1 MWRTIAKKLLFRNLE
16 LVVGPLNHYDR
27 GMIAR
32 ISGILLE
39 QKDKE
44 LIIDVGGIGYAV
56 STPPCTLPTGQAVT
70 LYTHLVIK
78 DDAHELYGFQTPEE
92 KDLFK
97 ILISVSGVGP
107 RTALQ
112 MLTLYTLPDLVR
124 IIKTGD
130 SKAIALVPGIGKK
143 TSEKVVIDLK
153 DKVDGFTISEHRAS
167 TDLVE
172 ALMSLG
178 YKDAQIR
185 NVVGEIDSKIPIEK
199 QITEAL
205 KRIQK

>member
-1 MWRTIAKKLLFRNLE
+1 
-16 LVVGPLNHYDR
+16 
-27 GMIAR
+27 MIAR
-32 ISGILLE
+32 ISGVLLE

-44 LIIDVGGIGYAV
+44 LIIDVGGLGYAV
-56 STPPCTLPTGQAVT
+56 SVPPCVLNPGEIVT
-70 LYTHLVIK
+70 LYTHQVIK
-78 DDAHELYGFQTPEE
+78 DDAHELYGFQSPEE

-130 SKAIALVPGIGKK
+130 AKAIALVPGIGKK

-153 DKVDGFTISEHRAS
+153 DKVDNFSISDTRAS

-185 NVVGEIDSKIPIEK
+185 NVVGEIDATLPIEK

-205 KRIQK
+205 KNMQK

>member
-1 MWRTIAKKLLFRNLE
+1 
-16 LVVGPLNHYDR
+16 
-27 GMIAR
+27 MISQ
-32 ISGILLE
+32 ISGMLIE

-44 LIIDVGGIGYAV
+44 LTVDVGGVGYAIF
-56 STPPCTLPTGQAVT
+56 TPPCKLIIGDKIS

-78 DDAHELYGFQTPEE
+78 DDAHELYGFQTQDE

-97 ILISVSGVGP
+97 VLISVSGVGP
-107 RTALQ
+107 KTALQ

-130 SKAIALVPGIGKK
+130 AKAIALVPGIGKK

-153 DKVDGFTISEHRAS
+153 DKVEGFAISEHRAS

-172 ALMSLG
+172 ALLSLG

-185 NVVGEIDSKIPIEK
+185 PVVSVVDSSLPIEK
-199 QITEAL
+199 QITQAL
-205 KRIQK
+205 QKIQK

>member
-1 MWRTIAKKLLFRNLE
+1 
-16 LVVGPLNHYDR
+16 
-27 GMIAR
+27 MIAC
-32 ISGILLE
+32 ISGKVIE
-39 QKDKE
+39 QNDKE
-44 LIIDVGGIGYAV
+44 VTLDVGGIGYAIA
-56 STPPCTLPTGQAVT
+56 TPPYTLTVGDSAT
-70 LYTHLVIK
+70 LYTHLVIR

-92 KDLFK
+92 KSLFK

-153 DKVDGFTISEHRAS
+153 DKVDNFSISEHKAS

-172 ALMSLG
+172 ALISLG
-178 YKDAQIR
+178 YKDFQIR
-185 NVVGEIDSKIPIEK
+185 NIVGQVDENLPIEK

-205 KRIQK
+205 KKIQK

>member
-1 MWRTIAKKLLFRNLE
+1 
-16 LVVGPLNHYDR
+16 
-27 GMIAR
+27 MIAR
-32 ISGILLE
+32 ISGVLIE

-44 LIIDVGGIGYAV
+44 LIVDIGGIGYSV
-56 STPPCTLPTGQAVT
+56 FTPPSSLVVGEKVS
-70 LYTHLVIK
+70 LFTHLVIK
-78 DDAHELYGFQTPEE
+78 DDAHELYGFQTPDE

-107 RTALQ
+107 KTALQ

-130 SKAIALVPGIGKK
+130 AKAIALVPGIGKK

-153 DKVDGFTISEHRAS
+153 DKVDNFAISEHRAS

-172 ALMSLG
+172 ALLSLG

-185 NVVGEIDSKIPIEK
+185 PVVGMIDATLTIEK
-199 QITEAL
+199 QITQAL
-205 KRIQK
+205 QRIQK

>member
-1 MWRTIAKKLLFRNLE
+1 
-16 LVVGPLNHYDR
+16 
-27 GMIAR
+27 MIAR
-32 ISGILLE
+32 ITGLVQE
-39 QKDKE
+39 QNDKE
-44 LIIDVGGIGYAV
+44 LIVDVGGIGYAL
-56 STPPCTLPTGQAVT
+56 STPPIATTPGQNIT

-92 KDLFK
+92 KSLFK

-107 RTALQ
+107 KTALQ

-130 SKAIALVPGIGKK
+130 AKAIALVPGIGKK

-153 DKVDGFTISEHRAS
+153 DKVEGFTISEHRAS

-172 ALMSLG
+172 ALLSLG

-185 NVVGEIDSKIPIEK
+185 PVVGEVDAKLPIEK

>member
-1 MWRTIAKKLLFRNLE
+1 MTI
-16 LVVGPLNHYDR
+16 VCYDR
-27 GMIAR
+27 DMISR
-32 ISGILLE
+32 ISGVLIE

-44 LIIDVGGIGYAV
+44 LTVDVSGVGYAIF
-56 STPPCTLPTGQAVT
+56 TPPCKFSIGEKVS
-70 LYTHLVIK
+70 LYTHQVIK
-78 DDAHELYGFQTPEE
+78 DDAHELYGFQTEEE

-107 RTALQ
+107 KTALQ

-130 SKAIALVPGIGKK
+130 AKAIALVPGIGKK

-153 DKVDGFTISEHRAS
+153 DKVEGFAISEHKTS

-172 ALMSLG
+172 ALLSLG

-185 NVVGEIDSKIPIEK
+185 PVVGLIDASLPIEK
-199 QITEAL
+199 QITVAL
-205 KRIQK
+205 QKIQK

>member
-1 MWRTIAKKLLFRNLE
+1 
-16 LVVGPLNHYDR
+16 
-27 GMIAR
+27 MIAW
-32 ISGILLE
+32 ISGTLLE

-44 LIIDVGGIGYAV
+44 LIVDVNGIGY
-56 STPPCTLPTGQAVT
+56 SIFIPPYARSVGETIT
-70 LYTHLVIK
+70 LYTHQVIK
-78 DDAHELYGFQTPEE
+78 DDAHELYGFQTQEE
-92 KDLFK
+92 KELFK
-97 ILISVSGVGP
+97 VLIGVSGVGP

-112 MLTLYTLPDLVR
+112 MLTLYSLPDLVR

-130 SKAIALVPGIGKK
+130 AKAVALVPGLGKK

-153 DKVDGFTISEHRAS
+153 DKLDGFTTAEHQTS

-172 ALMSLG
+172 ALLSLG

-185 NVVGEIDSKIPIEK
+185 PVISLIDATLPIEK

-205 KRIQK
+205 KKIQK

>member
-1 MWRTIAKKLLFRNLE
+1 
-16 LVVGPLNHYDR
+16 
-27 GMIAR
+27 MISR
-32 ISGILLE
+32 ISGKVIE
-39 QKDKE
+39 QKEKE
-44 LIIDVGGIGYAV
+44 LTVDVGGLGYCV
-56 STPPCTLPTGQAVT
+56 FTPPFIVSIGQNIS

-78 DDAHELYGFQTPEE
+78 DDAHELYGFQSSEE

-107 RTALQ
+107 KTALQ

-124 IIKTGD
+124 IIKMGD
-130 SKAIALVPGIGKK
+130 AKAIALVPGIGKK

-153 DKVDGFTISEHRAS
+153 DKVENFVTSEQSAS

-172 ALMSLG
+172 ALLSLG

-185 NVVGEIDSKIPIEK
+185 NVVGIVDSSLPIEK

-205 KRIQK
+205 KIIQK

>member
-1 MWRTIAKKLLFRNLE
+1 
-16 LVVGPLNHYDR
+16 
-27 GMIAR
+27 MIAR

-44 LIIDVGGIGYAV
+44 LIVDVGGVGYAI
-56 STPPCTLPTGQAVT
+56 STPPCSLAVGEKVS
-70 LYTHLVIK
+70 LFTHLVIK
-78 DDAHELYGFQTPEE
+78 DEAHELYGFQTQSE
-92 KDLFK
+92 KNLFK

-107 RTALQ
+107 RTALH

-130 SKAIALVPGIGKK
+130 AKAIALVPGIGKK

-153 DKVDGFTISEHRAS
+153 DKVEGFATSEHKAS

-172 ALMSLG
+172 ALISLG

-185 NVVGEIDSKIPIEK
+185 GVIGEIDATLPIEK

-205 KRIQK
+205 KRIQN

>member
-1 MWRTIAKKLLFRNLE
+1 MTIVLLAK
-16 LVVGPLNHYDR
+16 PLTCYYKR
-27 GMIAR
+27 MISR
-32 ISGILLE
+32 ISGKVIE
-39 QKDKE
+39 QSDKE
-44 LIIDVGGIGYAV
+44 TVIDISGIGYAIA
-56 STPPCTLPTGQAVT
+56 TPPNTLAVGDTTT
-70 LYTHLVIK
+70 LYTHLVIR

-92 KDLFK
+92 KSLFK
-97 ILISVSGVGP
+97 ILIGVSGVGP

-153 DKVDGFTISEHRAS
+153 DKVDNFSISEHKAS

-178 YKDAQIR
+178 YKDFQIR
-185 NVVGEIDSKIPIEK
+185 NIVGQIDDSLPIEK

-205 KRIQK
+205 KLIQK

>member
-1 MWRTIAKKLLFRNLE
+1 
-16 LVVGPLNHYDR
+16 
-27 GMIAR
+27 MIAR

-44 LIIDVGGIGYAV
+44 LVVDIGGIGYAV
-56 STPPCTLPTGQAVT
+56 YTPPCSLTVGQSVT
-70 LYTHLVIK
+70 LHTHQVIK
-78 DDAHELYGFQTPEE
+78 DDAHELYGFQSPEE

-130 SKAIALVPGIGKK
+130 AKAIALVPGIGKK

-153 DKVDGFTISEHRAS
+153 DKVENFAMAENKAS
-167 TDLVE
+167 ADLVE

-178 YKDAQIR
+178 YKDSQIR
-185 NVVGEIDSKIPIEK
+185 NIIGEVDAKLPIEK

>member
-1 MWRTIAKKLLFRNLE
+1 
-16 LVVGPLNHYDR
+16 
-27 GMIAR
+27 MIAQ
-32 ISGILLE
+32 ISGKVLE
-39 QKDKE
+39 QNDKE
-44 LIIDVGGIGYAV
+44 VIVDVNSIGYCV
-56 STPPCTLPTGQAVT
+56 YTPLISIEIGANII

-78 DDAHELYGFQTPEE
+78 DDAHELYGFQTKQE

-107 RTALQ
+107 KTALQ

-130 SKAIALVPGIGKK
+130 AKAIALVPGIGKK

-153 DKVDGFTISEHRAS
+153 DKVEGFAISEHQTS

-172 ALMSLG
+172 ALISLG
-178 YKDAQIR
+178 YKEQQIR
-185 NVVGEIDSKIPIEK
+185 PVVGEIDAKLPIEK
-199 QITEAL
+199 QITLAL
-205 KRIQK
+205 QKIQK

>member
-1 MWRTIAKKLLFRNLE
+1 
-16 LVVGPLNHYDR
+16 
-27 GMIAR
+27 MISR
-32 ISGILLE
+32 ISGVLIE

-44 LIIDVGGIGYAV
+44 LVIDVGGVGYTV
-56 STPPCTLPTGQAVT
+56 FTLPSKYSIGDKVS
-70 LYTHLVIK
+70 LYTHLIIK
-78 DDAHELYGFQTPEE
+78 DDAHELYGFQSSEE

-97 ILISVSGVGP
+97 ILIGVSGVGP

-112 MLTLYTLPDLVR
+112 MLNLYTLPDLVR

-130 SKAIALVPGIGKK
+130 AKAIALVPGIGKK

-153 DKVDGFTISEHRAS
+153 DKVDSFAISEHRAS

-185 NVVGEIDSKIPIEK
+185 NVVGEIDVGLPIEK

-205 KRIQK
+205 KLIQK

>member
-1 MWRTIAKKLLFRNLE
+1 
-16 LVVGPLNHYDR
+16 
-27 GMIAR
+27 MIASLTGT
-32 ISGILLE
+32 IIE
-39 QKDKE
+39 QNEKE
-44 LIIDVGGIGYAV
+44 VVLDVSGIGYAISV
-56 STPPCTLPTGQAVT
+56 PALVLPFGKTVT

-78 DDAHELYGFQTPEE
+78 DDAHELYGFHT
-92 KDLFK
+92 KDERALFR

-107 RTALQ
+107 KTALH

-130 SKAIALVPGIGKK
+130 AKAIALVPGIGKK

-153 DKVDGFTISEHRAS
+153 DKVEGFDSGNTKTS

-172 ALMSLG
+172 ALLSLG
-178 YKDAQIR
+178 YKEHQIR
-185 NVVGEIDSKIPIEK
+185 PVLSTIDTTLPIEK

-205 KRIQK
+205 KKIQQ

>member
-1 MWRTIAKKLLFRNLE
+1 M
-16 LVVGPLNHYDR
+16 GPLTCYDKS
-27 GMIAR
+27 MIAR
-32 ISGILLE
+32 ISGKVIE
-39 QKDKE
+39 QNDKE
-44 LIIDVGGIGYAV
+44 VTLDVGGIGYAV
-56 STPPCTLPTGQAVT
+56 ATPPYIFVVGEPVT
-70 LYTHLVIK
+70 LYTQLIIK
-78 DDAHELYGFQTPEE
+78 DDSHDLYGFQTPEE
-92 KDLFK
+92 KSLFK

-153 DKVDGFTISEHRAS
+153 DKVDNFSTSDHKAS

-178 YKDAQIR
+178 YKDFQIR
-185 NVVGEIDSKIPIEK
+185 NVVGEVDASLSIEK

>member
-1 MWRTIAKKLLFRNLE
+1 MGTLIWYDRSMIASISGTLIEQSDKE
-16 LVVGPLNHYDR
+16 LVVN
-27 GMIAR
+27 
-32 ISGILLE
+32 
-39 QKDKE
+39 
-44 LIIDVGGIGYAV
+44 VGGIGYGIAT
-56 STPPCTLPTGQAVT
+56 TPTTFSVGQEVT

-92 KDLFK
+92 KGLFK

-107 RTALQ
+107 KTALQ

-153 DKVDGFTISEHRAS
+153 DKVEGFAVSEHRAS

-172 ALMSLG
+172 ALLSLG

-185 NVVGEIDSKIPIEK
+185 PIVGEVDSTLPIEK

>member
-1 MWRTIAKKLLFRNLE
+1 
-16 LVVGPLNHYDR
+16 
-27 GMIAR
+27 MIAR
-32 ISGILLE
+32 ITGVLLE

-44 LIIDVGGIGYAV
+44 LIIDVGGIGYSV
-56 STPPCTLPTGQAVT
+56 SIPPCVLNVGQIVT
-70 LYTHLVIK
+70 LYTHQVIK

-130 SKAIALVPGIGKK
+130 AKAIALVPGIGKK

-153 DKVDGFTISEHRAS
+153 DKVDNFSVSEHRAS
-167 TDLVE
+167 TDLIE

-185 NVVGEIDSKIPIEK
+185 NVVGEIDATLTIEK

>member
-1 MWRTIAKKLLFRNLE
+1 
-16 LVVGPLNHYDR
+16 
-27 GMIAR
+27 MIAR
-32 ISGILLE
+32 ISGTIIE
-39 QKDKE
+39 QSDKE
-44 LIIDVGGIGYAV
+44 LIIEVAGIGYAV
-56 STPPCTLPTGQAVT
+56 ATPPAIFSVGQEVT

-92 KDLFK
+92 KGLFK
-97 ILISVSGVGP
+97 ILIGVSGVGP
-107 RTALQ
+107 KTALQ

-153 DKVDGFTISEHRAS
+153 DKVEGFAMSDHRAS

-172 ALMSLG
+172 ALLSLG

-185 NVVGEIDSKIPIEK
+185 PVVGEIDATLPIEK

>member
-1 MWRTIAKKLLFRNLE
+1 
-16 LVVGPLNHYDR
+16 
-27 GMIAR
+27 MIAR
-32 ISGILLE
+32 ISGIVVE
-39 QKDKE
+39 QKDKD
-44 LIIDVGGIGYAV
+44 LIIDIGGIGYAV
-56 STPPCTLPTGQAVT
+56 STPPRILPIGELVT

-78 DDAHELYGFQTPEE
+78 DDAHELYGFQTQDE

-107 RTALQ
+107 KTALQ

-153 DKVDGFTISEHRAS
+153 DKVEGFSSAEHRAS

-172 ALMSLG
+172 ALLSLG

-185 NVVGEIDSKIPIEK
+185 PVVGFVDATLPIEK
-199 QITEAL
+199 QITDAL
-205 KRIQK
+205 RQMQK

>member
-1 MWRTIAKKLLFRNLE
+1 
-16 LVVGPLNHYDR
+16 
-27 GMIAR
+27 MISR
-32 ISGILLE
+32 ISGELIE

-44 LIIDVGGIGYAV
+44 LTVDVGGLGYAIF
-56 STPPCTLPTGQAVT
+56 TPPSNFSIGDKVS
-70 LYTHLVIK
+70 LYTHLVIR
-78 DDAHELYGFQTPEE
+78 DDAHELYGFQTQDE

-97 ILISVSGVGP
+97 ILIGVSGVGP
-107 RTALQ
+107 KTALQ

-130 SKAIALVPGIGKK
+130 AKAIALVPGIGKK

-153 DKVDGFTISEHRAS
+153 DKVGSFTISEHRTS

-172 ALMSLG
+172 ALLSLG

-185 NVVGEIDSKIPIEK
+185 PVVGTIDSSLAIEK
-199 QITEAL
+199 QITQAL
-205 KRIQK
+205 QKIQK

>member
-1 MWRTIAKKLLFRNLE
+1 
-16 LVVGPLNHYDR
+16 
-27 GMIAR
+27 MIAR

-44 LIIDVGGIGYAV
+44 LTIDVGGIGYTV
-56 STPPCTLPTGQAVT
+56 STPPCTLIIGQEVV

-78 DDAHELYGFQTPEE
+78 DDAHELYGFQTQEE

-130 SKAIALVPGIGKK
+130 AKAIALVPGIGKK